1 MTNKK
6 LIAGVIGIAIIAFL
20 GIFFLVSSQQN
31 SNDELAYSVGGKYLS
46 FPNGSLSKMYLI
58 NSTARYGTYE
68 ENMAEHHE
76 ITVKK
81 GDPCVI
87 INATVRNDYDK
98 DYFMIVLAQLYNAS
112 GEEVGR
118 VTGLAPWEEFVQG
131 YVRSNETH
139 TFDIYVKYDKKD
151 VASYNISLDYKLLD
165 EPLP

>member
-1 MTNKK
+1 
-6 LIAGVIGIAIIAFL
+6 
-20 GIFFLVSSQQN
+20 
-31 SNDELAYSVGGKYLS
+31 VGGKYLS
-46 FPNGSLSKMYLI
+46 FPNGSLSKMFLI

-68 ENMAEHHE
+68 EDILHPL
-76 ITVKK
+76 ITIKK

-87 INATVRNDYDK
+87 INATVRSDYGK

-112 GEEVGR
+112 GEKVGQ
-118 VTGLAPWEEFVQG
+118 VTGNVPWEQFVEK
-131 YVRSNETH
+131 YIRSNDTR